1 MAPSTLA
8 DDGYG
13 VPAAVV
19 AAGFVGALTL
29 LAVGLYT
36 AHAQDP
42 SETDRLLALR
52 IVGIIGVEREWIESD
67 LSAARRRME
76 TDCVRGVARRRGP
89 ADWQVVDGTV
99 LSVTLTSPDAAGAG
113 ETVFFSPAAP
123 PRIASASPGIPPAA
137 GREHPIAAPPI
148 DHAGFRTYAA
158 SAINPEAISTVGRF
172 PDFAAAAAALPSAGS
187 GFIVAGAPP
196 ADPAFY
202 AVTVTSGTRPVVP
215 APVGPGAPTT
225 VYERQTV
232 SDTSAAAALSRD

>member
-36 AHAQDP
+36 AHAQDQ

-76 TDCVRGVARRRGP
+76 TDCVR
-89 ADWQVVDGTV
+89 
-99 LSVTLTSPDAAGAG
+99 
-113 ETVFFSPAAP
+113 
-123 PRIASASPGIPPAA
+123 
-137 GREHPIAAPPI
+137 
-148 DHAGFRTYAA
+148 
-158 SAINPEAISTVGRF
+158 
-172 PDFAAAAAALPSAGS
+172 
-187 GFIVAGAPP
+187 
-196 ADPAFY
+196 
-202 AVTVTSGTRPVVP
+202 
-215 APVGPGAPTT
+215 
-225 VYERQTV
+225 
-232 SDTSAAAALSRD
+232 